1 MTRLHV
7 ATAVLATLAVAC
19 GPTVPGAETSPG
31 DSIVPPASTASTPA
45 DDVVRIPVSGTAP
58 GALVFAGSRAWVL
71 AGEGGTLMEVDL
83 VGRRELRSIEVGFG
97 ATHLAVLDGVVAV
110 GRFDDSGN
118 GSHLVLV
125 DLRTEEIRGVPTRPL
140 GGLAVGDDGI
150 VWALEQAGRLLK
162 VDVGAGEIVAE
173 LAVEIGANVHTEVQ
187 WGAGSAWVGSDGTP
201 VLRVRGDGLA
211 IEATIDVPSGLPFL
225 FEAGLVW
232 GAGPTFLWAIDP
244 TTNAVVRNVALDDV
258 IEILGMAIDDEEA
271 WLAVRRPGHVG
282 RVLRLTLPAGD
293 VVAELEVSLPAAVKI
308 GPDRAWVASYLDNEL
323 VGFSR

>member
-1 MTRLHV
+1 MTRHHV

-232 GAGPTFLWAIDP
+232 GAGPTVLWAIDP
-244 TTNAVVRNVALDDV
+244 TTDAVVRQVTSGACSGSPCRP
-258 IEILGMAIDDEEA
+258 ETS
-271 WLAVRRPGHVG
+271 WL
-282 RVLRLTLPAGD
+282 
-293 VVAELEVSLPAAVKI
+293 S
-308 GPDRAWVASYLDNEL
+308 
-323 VGFSR
+323 SR